1 MLGRR
6 GKTKNSLEN
15 ETEEND
21 MRKMLS
27 LMLAVFM
34 IMSFVLTGCSVQPSD
49 KPVVPAETNVKDSL
63 VIATSAEPVRFFSCG
78 PEASNSSD
86 YIVLYNI
93 YDTLVEMSPKGE
105 ILPALAKE
113 WTVSEDGLSYTFKLR
128 DDVYFHNGEKMTAK
142 DVAYTM
148 DYNSQTAIGK
158 ALLINYSHSEIIDDY
173 TIKITLSKPFAP
185 FINGMTSRAAQII
198 NKAYMEE
205 KGVET
210 YLAAPIGTGPYKF
223 VSRASGD
230 TVTLQAFDDYW
241 GGAPSI
247 KKVYIKTM
255 SDPTTQIVALQ
266 AGDVDVILSPA
277 VSNMVKMDTSTGA
290 TWASCSSAARVT
302 MVFNCNEGR
311 VASDLNFRKAVQA
324 ATNKEDIVL
333 GVMEGYGEVADIDMV
348 TSYTGRPDTYKTVD
362 YDVEAAKA
370 YLKNSNYNNQEFT
383 ILVQSGTKN
392 EAVAQIL
399 QAQLMDI
406 GINCKINATDTATFN
421 SVWYSGT
428 GYDAIIRTS
437 DSSLMDADCLAA
449 YFLTSAA
456 AAEKNKF
463 EKLQE
468 LNDLLMKG
476 RITQG
481 TAERKAVYGE
491 ICDIITDEAYQVPF
505 FYDVSV
511 LAYNEKLAGV
521 EPHPLFT
528 ERIKNWS
535 WK

>member
-1 MLGRR
+1 M
-6 GKTKNSLEN
+6 KKISSLVFVVL
-15 ETEEND
+15 
-21 MRKMLS
+21 MIVS
-27 LMLAVFM
+27 LAF
-34 IMSFVLTGCSVQPSD
+34 SGCSSQPSGGSSGS
-49 KPVVPAETNVKDSL
+49 AQTTAKDS
-63 VIATSAEPVRFFSCG
+63 VIIATSAEPVRFFSCG

-105 ILPALAKE
+105 ILPALARE
-113 WTVSEDGLSYTFKLR
+113 WTVSDDGLTYTFKLR
-128 DDVYFHNGEKMTAK
+128 DDVYFHNGDKMTAE

-158 ALLINYSHSEIIDDY
+158 ALLINYSHSEVIDDY
-173 TIKITLSKPFAP
+173 TIKITLSKPFTP

-210 YLAAPIGTGPYKF
+210 YLEAPIGTGPYKF

-230 TVTLQAFDDYW
+230 TVTLEAFDKYW
-241 GGAPSI
+241 GGALSI

-277 VSNMVKMDTSTGA
+277 ISNMVKMDTSTGA
-290 TWASCSSAARVT
+290 AWANCSSAARVT
-302 MVFNCNEGR
+302 MTFNCNEGR

-324 ATNKEDIVL
+324 ATNKEDILL
-333 GVMEGYGEVADIDMV
+333 GVMEGYGELADIDMV
-348 TSYTGRPDTYKTVD
+348 TGYTGRPDNYKTVKH
-362 YDVEAAKA
+362 DVEAAKE
-370 YLKNSNYNNQEFT
+370 YLKKSNYNNQEFT

-449 YFLTSAA
+449 YFVTSAA

-463 EKLQE
+463 ERLEE
-468 LNDLLMKG
+468 LNDLLLKG
-476 RITQG
+476 RVTQG
-481 TAERKAVYGE
+481 TEERKEVYRE
-491 ICDIITDEAYQVPF
+491 IVDIITDEAYQVPF

-511 LAYNEKLAGV
+511 LAFNENLTGI

-528 ERIKNWS
+528 DRVKNWS

>member
-1 MLGRR
+1 M
-6 GKTKNSLEN
+6 KKA
-15 ETEEND
+15 
-21 MRKMLS
+21 LS
-27 LMLAVFM
+27 LVLIVLMV
-34 IMSFVLTGCSVQPSD
+34 MSLVLTGCSKQPSG
-49 KPVVPAETNVKDSL
+49 KSGASAEPNAKDS
-63 VIATSAEPVRFFSCG
+63 VIIATSAEPVRFFSCG

-93 YDTLVEMSPKGE
+93 YDTLVEMSAKGE

-128 DDVYFHNGEKMTAK
+128 DDVYFHNGDKMTAE
-142 DVAYTM
+142 DVAFTM
-148 DYNSQTAIGK
+148 EYNAQTAIGK
-158 ALLINYSHSEIIDDY
+158 ALLINYSNSEVVDDNTII
-173 TIKITLSKPFAP
+173 INLSKPFAP

-210 YLAAPIGTGPYKF
+210 YLEAPIGTGPYKF

-230 TVTLQAFDDYW
+230 TVTLEAFDKYW
-241 GGAPSI
+241 GDDPSI
-247 KKVYIKTM
+247 KNVYIKTM

-277 VSNMVKMDTSTGA
+277 VSNMVKMDSSTGA
-290 TWASCSSAARVT
+290 TWANCSSAARVT
-302 MVFNCNEGR
+302 MTFNCNEGR
-311 VASDLNFRKAVQA
+311 VASDLNFRKAIQA

-333 GVMEGYGEVADIDMV
+333 GVMESYGELADIDMV
-348 TSYTGRPDTYKTVD
+348 TGYTGRPDKYKTVA

-370 YLKNSNYNNQEFT
+370 YLKDSKYNGQEFLL
-383 ILVQSGTKN
+383 LVQSGTKN

-437 DSSLMDADCLAA
+437 DSSLMDADCLVA
-449 YFLTSAA
+449 YFATSSA

-463 EKLQE
+463 EKLDE
-468 LNDLLMKG
+468 LNELLMKG
-476 RITQG
+476 RVTQG
-481 TAERKAVYGE
+481 TEERKAVYGE

-505 FYDVSV
+505 FYDVSA
-511 LAYNEKLAGV
+511 LAFNEKLTGV
-521 EPHPLFT
+521 VPHPLFT
-528 ERIKNWS
+528 DRVRNWS
-535 WK
+535 WE